1 MRALL
6 FVLCAV
12 ALFGCELVAD
22 FDRSKL
28 VRPAVDGGAG
38 SGGTAG
44 GSADGS
50 ILDST
55 IPEPSDD
62 AGDDDQDDAG

>member
-1 MRALL
+1 MRTLL
-6 FVLCAV
+6 FLLCAA
-12 ALFGCELVAD
+12 ALVGCELVAD

-55 IPEPSDD
+55 IPQPTDD
-62 AGDDDQDDAG
+62 AGDDQDDAG